1 MHADGPAA
9 LDAIVARV
17 RAGDREAFVALIEAT
32 QDELRCFVAAHAA
45 SADQIEEA
53 VQAAYVTVFELIGDY
68 RCEGTFLPWLK
79 GIARNRLRQETA
91 RRRRWL
97 PAGEAGFEDL
107 LAPHAPPEAEA
118 PRHEL
123 LTALDECLA
132 RLAEPSRRL
141 VDGFYRERQALDQLA
156 KEHGRTRAAVAMHLS
171 RIRAAL
177 RGCLERKGVAW

>member
-1 MHADGPAA
+1 MLADGPAA

-32 QDELRCFVAAHAA
+32 QDELRCFVAAHATA
-45 SADQIEEA
+45 TDQIEEA

-68 RCEGTFLPWLK
+68 RSEGTFLPWLK

-97 PAGEAGFEDL
+97 STGEAGLEEL
-107 LAPHAPPEAEA
+107 LAPLDPPGVEA
-118 PRHEL
+118 PRREL
-123 LTALDECLA
+123 LAALDDCLE
-132 RLAEPSRRL
+132 RLAEPARRL
-141 VDGFYRERQALDQLA
+141 IDGFYRERLALDELA
-156 KEHGRTRAAVAMHLS
+156 KAHGRTRAAVAMNLS

-177 RGCLERKGVAW
+177 RGCLERKGAAW